1 MILGI
6 NQILTHGVRSVF
18 HNAKF
23 VLLMWAFNAASAI
36 VLAVPVY
43 NILVDNLGTSLTSD
57 RLALHFDYMWYIQ
70 FRNLYAIQ
78 LDQVPL
84 SIYFVVGIYALIQTF
99 FLGGLISIFQNPEK
113 NHMVDFFY
121 GGVKYFVRFSKV
133 LFLSL
138 LFFLAA
144 FEINDY
150 SGELISLIFKN
161 SENVIAD
168 FILKSIRYVLLIFF
182 IGIVTIVSDYSKVSL
197 AVKDKNQILRE
208 CYNAIRF
215 IIINFNKVFIT
226 FLIVAMIGALG
237 SIVYNIIGRF
247 IPRTPYNFLFLT
259 FFLQQMLIIFRLF
272 VRMLFYSTEVHLFN
286 DLSADIIRADAP

>member
-1 MILGI
+1 MILGLKHT
-6 NQILTHGVRSVF
+6 LTHGVRSVF

-23 VLLMWAFNAASAI
+23 VMIMWAFNAASAI
-36 VLAVPVY
+36 VLVVPVY
-43 NILVDNLGTSLTSD
+43 TILVDNLGTSLASD
-57 RLALHFDYMWYIQ
+57 KLAQHFDYMWYLQ
-70 FRNLYAIQ
+70 FRNLYSTQ

-99 FLGGLISIFQNPEK
+99 FLGGLISIFQTPDK

-121 GGVKYFVRFSKV
+121 GGVKYFVRFTKV
-133 LFLSL
+133 LILSL
-138 LFFLAA
+138 IFFLAA
-144 FEINDY
+144 FKINDY
-150 SGELISLIFKN
+150 SGELITLIFKN
-161 SENVIAD
+161 SENVTGD

-197 AVKDKNQILRE
+197 AVKDKNQILNE

-215 IIINFNKVFIT
+215 IITNFNKVFIT

-237 SIVYNIIGRF
+237 SIVYNILGRL
-247 IPRTPYNFLFLT
+247 IPRTPFYFLFLS

-272 VRMLFYSTEVHLFN
+272 VRMLFYSTEVNIFK
-286 DLSADIIRADAP
+286 DLSADVIKADAQ